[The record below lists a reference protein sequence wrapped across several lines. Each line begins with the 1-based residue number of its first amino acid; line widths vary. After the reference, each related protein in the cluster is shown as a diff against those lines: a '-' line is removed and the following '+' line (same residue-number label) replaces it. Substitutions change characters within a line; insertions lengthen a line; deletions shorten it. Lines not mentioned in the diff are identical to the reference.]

1 MRKLSIALTVI
12 GTVVIGGLVLL
23 GVQSGV
29 FAVRSFTLDHIAVDA
44 TVLPDGSM
52 LVTEQVTYT
61 FHNADSQPFTVGSR
75 SFEPTGRPGT
85 ITAIAAS
92 ENGEPRRTLLA
103 TPTLFEWDI
112 APAHSGTRTFQLQY
126 RVTGAV
132 QAWADTAELYWNWI
146 GTTSPAV
153 EQWSATVRFP
163 SGPGEI
169 RAWAHGPLDGAL
181 RISGDAVTSA
191 VDQVPEGQFVD
202 NRIIVPT
209 ERFDLQPSSQPRLDA
224 ILREEARNA
233 EIANRQRAAADRS
246 ERLRRG
252 AARALTVLMVPL
264 IIAASAAFYWVW
276 RTWGKDPPKPTDIGD
291 YWREVPDDP
300 PAVAV
305 ALLNWRRVDSDAFS
319 ATVLDLARRGYLQI
333 DEIDVPRLLRKPRS
347 SYQFTS
353 TATPDAPPLKAF
365 ERRTMNWMF
374 SKSAAVVTQDE
385 LIEQAKANPSRA
397 NTFWE
402 GFKKDV
408 VKELDRR
415 DYLARGKG
423 VAFALH
429 ALIVGLLGAAGVA
442 ALALGAVPA
451 GIGGLVAAVVLLPLG
466 ILHRSRT
473 PAGTRRDAEWRALR
487 SFLRDFSSLDEA
499 PVGHLALWDQYLVAA
514 TALGVADE
522 LLDALKTKFPEVLES
537 GSVATWYHPRSS
549 SPSGIA
555 GLGGFG
561 QSFGSPAVSS
571 FSPPSSSSGG
581 GGGFSSGG
589 GGGGGGGGFGA
600 R

>member
-1 MRKLSIALTVI
+1 MRQVK
-12 GTVVIGGLVLL
+12 LVLIVAASIVV
-23 GVQSGV
+23 GAV
-29 FAVRSFTLDHIAVDA
+29 FLIASQAGIFQTRSFTIDAIAIDA

-52 LVTEQVTYT
+52 LVAEQVTYT

-75 SFEPTGRPGT
+75 SFEPSGRSGQV
-85 ITAIAAS
+85 TAIAAF
-92 ENGEPRRTLLA
+92 EDGEPRRTLLA
-103 TPTLFEWDI
+103 TPSLFEWDI
-112 APAHSGTRTFQLQY
+112 APAHSGTRTFQLEY

-132 QAWADTAELYWNWI
+132 QSWADTAELYWNWI
-146 GTTSPAV
+146 GTTSPPV

-163 SGPGEI
+163 GGPGEI

-181 RISGDAVTSA
+181 RIDGDVVISA
-191 VDQVPEGQFVD
+191 VDHVPEGQFVD
-202 NRIIVPT
+202 NRIILPT
-209 ERFDLQPSSQPRLDA
+209 ERFDLVPSAQPKLDE

-233 EIANRQRAAADRS
+233 ESANRQRATADRN
-246 ERLRRG
+246 ERLRR
-252 AARALTVLMVPL
+252 AAAGVLTVLMVPL
-264 IIAASAAFYWVW
+264 IAAAIAAFYWVW

-333 DEIDVPRLLRKPRS
+333 DEIEVPRMLRKPRS
-347 SYQFTS
+347 SYQFTT
-353 TATPDAPPLKAF
+353 TATPESAPLKAF
-365 ERRTMNWMF
+365 ERRTMTWLF
-374 SKSAAVVTQDE
+374 SKNATVVTQDE

-423 VAFALH
+423 LAFGLH
-429 ALIVGLLGAAGVA
+429 ALIVGLLAAAGVA

-451 GIGGLVAAVVLLPLG
+451 GIGGLAAAAVLLPLG

-487 SFLRDFSSLDEA
+487 NYLRDFSSLDEA
-499 PVGHLALWDQYLVAA
+499 PVGHLTLWDQYLVAA
-514 TALGVADE
+514 TALGVAEE
-522 LLDALKTKFPEVLES
+522 LLEALETKFPEVLES
-537 GSVATWYHPRSS
+537 GSVATWYHPRAS
-549 SPSGIA
+549 SPSGIV

-561 QSFGSPAVSS
+561 QSFGTPAVSS